1 MESVCPQPLTPE
13 MARLNSVAARKV
25 NFVRFVGTRKKELFM
40 KRANYLLI
48 VGASWFLLVSSAAA
62 QNTKKTDA
70 GDSGEKIYD
79 RTLHST
85 VWVLLPIS
93 PTRARTGSGS
103 LIDVNRR
110 LVLTN
115 YHVVL
120 DDDSGF
126 VSFPIFQNGKL
137 VAERDAYRAPGKK
150 IPAKVVAR
158 DPKRDLAVL
167 QLEGPV
173 PAEAKAIR
181 LAKDGPSPGQRVHS
195 IGNPG
200 ASGALWV
207 YTEGSVRQVYRNKI
221 RTMDRETGKGFE
233 IDARVVETQSPV
245 NQGDSGGPVV
255 NDKGELVAVV
265 QGHVPDAQARSV
277 SIFIDVSEVRDLLV
291 SKHLAKLPPKEPEK
305 PVDVQPASQEEKV
318 QTAEDI
324 AAKKERDAARQ
335 LKYVKTF
342 VSDGKKDL
350 ARNHCEEIIE
360 KYPDTKAAKEA
371 KELLEKLKE

>member
-1 MESVCPQPLTPE
+1 M
-13 MARLNSVAARKV
+13 MYARQLGILAISSFL
-25 NFVRFVGTRKKELFM
+25 FVSL
-40 KRANYLLI
+40 
-48 VGASWFLLVSSAAA
+48 AAA
-62 QNTKKTDA
+62 QNPKKTDPV
-70 GDSGEKIYD
+70 DNGEKIYD

-85 VWVLLPIS
+85 VWILMPITG
-93 PTRARTGSGS
+93 TRARTGSGS
-103 LIDVNRR
+103 VIDLNRR
-110 LVLTN
+110 LILTN
-115 YHVVL
+115 YHVVG
-120 DDDSGF
+120 DDETGF

-137 VAERDAYRAPGKK
+137 VAEREAYRAPGKR

-173 PAEAKAIR
+173 PAEARAIK
-181 LAKDGPSPGQRVHS
+181 LAKDSPSPGQHVHS

-207 YTEGSVRQVYRNKI
+207 YTEGSVRQVYHNKI
-221 RTMDRETGKGFE
+221 HTMDRDSGKGFD

-265 QGHVPDAQARSV
+265 HGHLSDSQARSM
-277 SIFIDVSEVRDLLV
+277 SIFIDVSEVRDMLV
-291 SKHLAKLPPKEPEK
+291 SKHFAKAPMKEPEK
-305 PVDVQPASQEEKV
+305 PEKPMDVQPASQEEKV
-318 QTAEDI
+318 KTAEDT

-335 LKYVKTF
+335 LKYVKAF

-350 ARNHCEEIIE
+350 ARKHCEDILE
-360 KYPDTKAAKEA
+360 KYPDTKAGKEA
-371 KELLEKLKE
+371 KELLDKLNE

>member
-1 MESVCPQPLTPE
+1 MGFIE
-13 MARLNSVAARKV
+13 N
-25 NFVRFVGTRKKELFM
+25 RKKELPM
-40 KRANYLLI
+40 KGALCLGI
-48 VGASWFLLVSSAAA
+48 VGASWLLLISSATA
-62 QNTKKTDA
+62 QNTKKADV
-70 GDSGEKIYD
+70 GDSGERIYD

-85 VWVLLPIS
+85 VWVLMPIS
-93 PTRARTGSGS
+93 GTRARTGSGS
-103 LIDVNRR
+103 LIDLNRR
-110 LVLTN
+110 LILTN
-115 YHVVL
+115 YHVVG
-120 DDDSGF
+120 DDDNGF

-137 VAERDAYRAPGKK
+137 VAERDAYRAPGKR

-173 PAEAKAIR
+173 PAEARAIK
-181 LAKDGPSPGQRVHS
+181 LAKDSPSPGQHVHS

-265 QGHVPDAQARSV
+265 HGHLSEGQARSM
-277 SIFIDVSEVRDLLV
+277 SIFIDVSEVRELLI
-291 SKHLAKLPPKEPEK
+291 SKHFAKAPLKEPEK
-305 PVDVQPASQEEKV
+305 PMDVQPAVQEEKV
-318 QTAEDI
+318 QTAEDT

-335 LKYVKTF
+335 LKYVKAF
-342 VSDGKKDL
+342 ISDGKKDI
-350 ARNHCEEIIE
+350 ARNHCEDIIE
-360 KYPDTKAAKEA
+360 KYPNTKAAKEA

>member
-1 MESVCPQPLTPE
+1 MRYIR
-13 MARLNSVAARKV
+13 RLGISS
-25 NFVRFVGTRKKELFM
+25 
-40 KRANYLLI
+40 LLWMI
-48 VGASWFLLVSSAAA
+48 LISSAGA
-62 QNTKKTDA
+62 QNPKKTEST
-70 GDSGEKIYD
+70 DSGEKVYD

-85 VWVLLPIS
+85 VWVLIPVS
-93 PTRARTGSGS
+93 GTRARSGSGS

-115 YHVVL
+115 YHVVG
-120 DDDSGF
+120 DDDTGF
-126 VSFPIFQNGKL
+126 VSFPIFQGGKL
-137 VAERDAYRAPGKK
+137 VAERDAYRAPGKR

-173 PAEAKAIR
+173 PSEARAMK
-181 LAKDGPSPGQRVHS
+181 LAKDSPSPGQRVHS

-200 ASGALWV
+200 ASGALWA
-207 YTEGSVRQVYRNKI
+207 YTEGSVRQVYRSKI
-221 RTMDRETGKGFE
+221 RTMDKDSGKSFE

-255 NDKGELVAVV
+255 NDRGELVAVV

-291 SKHLAKLPPKEPEK
+291 SKHFAKAPLREPEK
-305 PVDVQPASQEEKV
+305 PMDVQPASQEEKV
-318 QTAEDI
+318 QTAEDT

-335 LKYVKTF
+335 LRYVKMF
-342 VSDGKKDL
+342 VGDGKKDL
-350 ARNHCEEIIE
+350 ARKHCEEIVE

-371 KELLEKLKE
+371 KELLEKLNE

>member
-1 MESVCPQPLTPE
+1 MSPVR
-13 MARLNSVAARKV
+13 RLVITSLLGVGLVA
-25 NFVRFVGTRKKELFM
+25 T
-40 KRANYLLI
+40 
-48 VGASWFLLVSSAAA
+48 AAA
-62 QNTKKTDA
+62 QNPKKTEST
-70 GDSGEKIYD
+70 DSGERIYD

-85 VWVLLPIS
+85 VWIIMPVS
-93 PTRARTGSGS
+93 TTRARTGSGS

-110 LVLTN
+110 LILTN
-115 YHVVL
+115 YHVVG
-120 DDDSGF
+120 DDDTGL
-126 VSFPIFQNGKL
+126 VSFPIFQGGKL
-137 VAERDAYRAPGKK
+137 VAERDAYRAPGRR

-173 PAEAKAIR
+173 PLEAKPIK
-181 LAKDGPSPGQRVHS
+181 LAKDSPGPGQRVHS

-207 YTEGSVRQVYRNKI
+207 YTEGSVRQVYRRKG
-221 RTMDRETGKGFE
+221 RTTDKEGGSSFE
-233 IDARVVETQSPV
+233 IDARIVETQSPV

-291 SKHLAKLPPKEPEK
+291 SKHFAKAPLKEPEK
-305 PVDVQPASQEEKV
+305 PTDVQPTSQEEKV
-318 QTAEDI
+318 KTEEDS
-324 AAKKERDAARQ
+324 AAKKEREAARQ
-335 LKYVKTF
+335 LKYVKLF
-342 VSDGKKDL
+342 IEDGKKEL
-350 ARNHCEEIIE
+350 ARKHCSDIIE

-371 KELLEKLKE
+371 KDLLDKIKE